1 MTLLLT
7 NDEVDRL
14 LDMRECLDVF
24 ESAYRELGQGI
35 GVTRTVSQVFTPT
48 RHSPYALYSF
58 KSMDGVAPFLDV
70 AAIRLTSEILTWPKD
85 AQGHAKK
92 IRIGAAPNGR
102 FVGLVL
108 LALWPIH
115 SAILSGTVLWKVKC
129 MLYHLSSPH
138 WYSGPC

>member
-48 RHSPYALYSF
+48 RHSTDALYSF

-70 AAIRLTSEILTWPKD
+70 AAIRRNCVETTD
-85 AQGHAKK
+85 G
-92 IRIGAAPNGR
+92 IRIPLHAVCRCVRGRDVRRGEIAGASWM
-102 FVGLVL
+102 
-108 LALWPIH
+108 LWP
-115 SAILSGTVLWKVKC
+115 
-129 MLYHLSSPH
+129 P
-138 WYSGPC
+138 P